1 MRWTPRAGRRGRRP
15 GLRVGVVA
23 LAATALLVT
32 GCGGPARDGA
42 PGATGG
48 SLADGG
54 IDLTGETYTVGG
66 AESAEQLVLCR
77 MTVTAL
83 RSVGATAVD
92 RCGVPGAAETRA
104 ALLDGRV
111 DVAWDDTGTGWT
123 NHLGHATPLPDPGQQ
138 YVAVRNADLE
148 QHGIA
153 WLLPAPFDDTAS
165 PTVRREVLD
174 RNPAILRVF
183 AAIAPRLTADVMV
196 DLDGQV
202 SSLGQDPDLVAT
214 RWLQQQGFV
223 GTI

>member
-1 MRWTPRAGRRGRRP
+1 VRWTPRGRRR
-15 GLRVGVVA
+15 GLQVGVVA

-32 GCGGPARDGA
+32 GCGGSADGGG

-66 AESAEQLVLCR
+66 PEPAEQLVLCR

-92 RCGVPGAAETRA
+92 RCGVPGVTETRA

-111 DVAWDDTGTGWT
+111 DVAWDDTGIGWT
-123 NHLGHATPLPDPGQQ
+123 THLGHAAPLPDPRKQ
-138 YVAVRNADLE
+138 YLAVRDVDLE

-153 WLLPAPFDDTAS
+153 WLPPAPFDGTAS
-165 PTVRREVLD
+165 PTLRREVLD

-183 AAIAPRLTADVMV
+183 AAIAPRLTREVMV

-202 SSLGQDPDLVAT
+202 SAQGQDPDLVAT

-223 GTI
+223 GSI

>member
-1 MRWTPRAGRRGRRP
+1 VRWTPRAGRRGPRP

-32 GCGGPARDGA
+32 GCGGSAAGGA

-66 AESAEQLVLCR
+66 AESAEQIVLCR
-77 MTVTAL
+77 MTVTAV

-92 RCGVPGAAETRA
+92 RCGLPAAETRT

-111 DVAWDDTGTGWT
+111 DVAWDDTVAGWT
-123 NHLGHATPLPDPGQQ
+123 THLGHATPLPDPRQQ
-138 YVAVRNADLE
+138 YLAVRDADLE
-148 QHGIA
+148 EHGIA
-153 WLLPAPFDDTAS
+153 WLPPAPFDGTAS
-165 PTVRREVLD
+165 PTLRREVLD

-183 AAIAPRLTADVMV
+183 AAIAPRLTGEVVV
-196 DLDGQV
+196 DLESQV
-202 SSLGQDPDLVAT
+202 ASQGQDPDLVAT

>member
-1 MRWTPRAGRRGRRP
+1 
-15 GLRVGVVA
+15 VA
-23 LAATALLVT
+23 LAATALLAT
-32 GCGGPARDGA
+32 GCGGPALGGA

-48 SLADGG
+48 SLAAGG

-66 AESAEQLVLCR
+66 AESDEPLVLCR

-92 RCGVPGAAETRA
+92 RCGVPGAAENRA
-104 ALLDGRV
+104 ALLDGRI
-111 DVAWDDTGTGWT
+111 DMTWEATGTGWT
-123 NHLGHATPLPDPGQQ
+123 THLGHATPIPEPRKQ
-138 YVAVRNADLE
+138 YLAVRDADLE

-153 WLLPAPFDDTAS
+153 WLPPAPFDGGAS
-165 PTVRREVLD
+165 PTLRREVLD

-183 AAIAPRLTADVMV
+183 AAIAPRLTDQVML

-202 SSLGQDPDLVAT
+202 SSQGQDPDLVAT

-223 GTI
+223 GSI